1 MIEFP
6 FDGVGNF
13 VLGHGVVE
21 AAKCT
26 FHFAQAA
33 QFFWPRVIL
42 HSPIKLSKIAI
53 PVKRKLY

>member
-13 VLGHGVVE
+13 VLGHGMGE

-33 QFFWPRVIL
+33 HFFAQG
-42 HSPIKLSKIAI
+42 HIA
-53 PVKRKLY
+53 LCN